1 MSLWIRS
8 QDKTELVKVE
18 GIKYEKV
25 PVGHSLLVPYEFG
38 VFNVGQYE
46 SKERAL
52 EILND
57 IQSKLFNS
65 NRVIV
70 QTKYPCHPEDLYK
83 MKMDFEGINEIPAI
97 VHDIGVEVTPMNQ
110 EVFIYE
116 MPEK

>member
-8 QDKTELVKVE
+8 QDKLALVKIDKLE
-18 GIKYEKV
+18 YFENNSILGTSS
-25 PVGHSLLVPYEFG
+25 SLYRYNL
-38 VFNVGQYE
+38 GQYE

-70 QTKYPCHPEDLYK
+70 QTQYPCHPEDLYK

>member
-57 IQSKLFNS
+57 IQSKLFSS

-70 QTKYPCHPEDLYK
+70 QTQNPCKKEDKYEVQ
-83 MKMDFEGINEIPAI
+83 MDFESLNGIPAI
-97 VHDIGVEVTPMNQ
+97 VHDISTTVTPMNQ
-110 EVFIYE
+110 EGYIYE

>member
-8 QDKTELVKVE
+8 QDKYCLKKVDGVYINPNRPHVYYIQDFDNNVFAEYKTEK
-18 GIKYEKV
+18 
-25 PVGHSLLVPYEFG
+25 
-38 VFNVGQYE
+38 
-46 SKERAL
+46 RAL

-70 QTKYPCHPEDLYK
+70 QTKYPCKKEDQYK
-83 MKMDFEGINEIPAI
+83 VQMDFQNLNEVPAI
-97 VHDIGVEVTPMNQ
+97 VHDISTSVTPMNQ
-110 EVFIYE
+110 EGFIYE